1 MAKIAVMLANGFEE
15 VEGLTTVDLC
25 RRAGIEVITTSISDT
40 KAVTGSNGINVVAD
54 EVIANLDFDSLD
66 MIILP
71 GGMPGTLNLGKC
83 EKLAE
88 ELKKFADT
96 KKVGAICAAPSV
108 LGGLGILNGK
118 TATCY
123 PGFEDK
129 LVGANATTNNV
140 EVDGNVI
147 TSRGVG
153 TAIDFA
159 LAIITML
166 IDAETAADIS
176 AGIMYK

>member
-1 MAKIAVMLANGFEE
+1 MSKIAVMLANGFEE

-25 RRAGIEVITTSISDT
+25 RRAGIEVITTSISDI
-40 KAVTGSNGINVVAD
+40 KAVTGSNGINIVAD

-66 MIILP
+66 MIVLP
-71 GGMPGTLNLGKC
+71 GGMPGTINLSNC
-83 EKLAE
+83 EALAT
-88 ELKKFADT
+88 ELKKFAAE
-96 KKVGAICAAPSV
+96 KKVAAICAAPSV

-123 PGFEDK
+123 PGFEEK
-129 LVGANATTNNV
+129 LLGANATTNKV

-153 TAIDFA
+153 TAIEFA

-166 IDAETAADIS
+166 VDADKAAQIS
-176 AGIMYK
+176 KSIMYR